1 MGSRIKFQIADLEVA
16 GELADTPTA
25 AAIAAALPMESQV
38 NTWGEEIY
46 FSIPV
51 ALGLDDTAQEL
62 VEPGTIGY
70 WPTGRALCLFFGPT
84 PISAPGEIRPASAV
98 NIVGR
103 LLPPFDRLREV
114 TDGLIIKV
122 VKLPS

>member
-1 MGSRIKFQIADLEVA
+1 MGSRIKFQIVDLEVE

-25 AAIAAALPMESQV
+25 AAIAAALPVESQV

-46 FSIPV
+46 FPIPV

-122 VKLPS
+122 VKLTS

>member
-1 MGSRIKFQIADLEVA
+1 MGSRIKFQIADLEVE

-25 AAIAAALPMESQV
+25 AAIAAALPVESQV

-46 FSIPV
+46 FPIPV

-122 VKLPS
+122 VKLTS